1 MVCECEK
8 HTGKCS
14 RIFPIPVGVGA
25 PKLPPV
31 FNDKPPVMSSP
42 TASKILMDNLTVP
55 LKAREAYVA
64 SQSSEKIPST
74 LIHNARTSGNIKYT
88 TDDSVY

>member
-1 MVCECEK
+1 
-8 HTGKCS
+8 
-14 RIFPIPVGVGA
+14 
-25 PKLPPV
+25 
-31 FNDKPPVMSSP
+31 
-42 TASKILMDNLTVP
+42 MDNLTVP

-88 TDDSVY
+88 TDDSVYWNVLVKDGGEVLGKFWTNSNNKSYLKIGAAL